1 MLYKKKKNQ
10 EHQTPKVILKQRKI
24 SLSLYKI
31 SLGGKCGFSKTVF
44 CTYLTQMLPGVSQW
58 GWVPKL
64 G

>member
-44 CTYLTQMLPGVSQW
+44 CTYLTQMLPGVSQ
-58 GWVPKL
+58 
-64 G
+64 